1 MPRSKE
7 KSAVFFALAFSR
19 ADLESEFRAHA
30 KPAVRAHAKPAV
42 RALTEPA
49 VRALTE
55 PAVRAAPD
63 PGRIKFA
70 GADCESRAGRFS
82 CAARAA

>member
-7 KSAVFFALAFSR
+7 ESAAFFFFFLLAFSG

-30 KPAVRAHAKPAV
+30 KPAA
-42 RALTEPA
+42 RALIEPA
-49 VRALTE
+49 A
-55 PAVRAAPD
+55 RAALD

-70 GADCESRAGRFS
+70 GAGCESRAGRFS
-82 CAARAA
+82 CPAGSS

>member
-7 KSAVFFALAFSR
+7 ESTAFFALAFSG

-49 VRALTE
+49 VRA
-55 PAVRAAPD
+55 APD

-70 GADCESRAGRFS
+70 GADCESRAGHFS
-82 CAARAA
+82 GAAGAA

>member
-30 KPAVRAHAKPAV
+30 K
-42 RALTEPA
+42 PA

>member
-30 KPAVRAHAKPAV
+30 
-42 RALTEPA
+42 EPA

-55 PAVRAAPD
+55 PTL
-63 PGRIKFA
+63 
-70 GADCESRAGRFS
+70 
-82 CAARAA
+82 